1 MASESDSTSQSDV
14 SSSESEAGEGESL
27 ELGSSDLTGAEE
39 ERRGLRSRQG
49 KLRIRGEFDSYVPS
63 NS

>member
-1 MASESDSTSQSDV
+1 MKVRLEK
-14 SSSESEAGEGESL
+14 ENLWSL
-27 ELGSSDLTGAEE
+27 AALTLTGAEE

>member
-1 MASESDSTSQSDV
+1 METNIRYGL
-14 SSSESEAGEGESL
+14 EMENLWSL
-27 ELGSSDLTGAEE
+27 AALTLTEAEE